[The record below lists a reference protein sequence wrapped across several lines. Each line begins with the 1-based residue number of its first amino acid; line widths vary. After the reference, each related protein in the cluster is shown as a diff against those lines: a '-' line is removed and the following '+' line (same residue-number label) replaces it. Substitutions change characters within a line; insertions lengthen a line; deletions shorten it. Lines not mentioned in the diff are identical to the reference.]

1 MDPYEKLANA
11 IIIQAAKDY
20 RTALRKLRRNPRNH
34 LAQAEAESIDRF
46 FRSGWYKC
54 LTDVDGEMVIRK
66 LREEDYRLDHR
77 INSDL
82 AELERLRD
90 MEGSI
95 SSPSFEEHYNPN
107 RNTEAPFIRC
117 LEKVW
122 DLEMKIKTEIDK
134 LISLKDQMR
143 EVIDAVQNTDEQMV
157 LRYRYIHNMTWEQIG
172 DELKADESTVRRW
185 HRRALA
191 SVIVPADP
199 IVI

>member
-1 MDPYEKLANA
+1 
-11 IIIQAAKDY
+11 
-20 RTALRKLRRNPRNH
+20 
-34 LAQAEAESIDRF
+34 
-46 FRSGWYKC
+46 
-54 LTDVDGEMVIRK
+54 
-66 LREEDYRLDHR
+66 
-77 INSDL
+77 
-82 AELERLRD
+82 
-90 MEGSI
+90 
-95 SSPSFEEHYNPN
+95 
-107 RNTEAPFIRC
+107 
-117 LEKVW
+117 
-122 DLEMKIKTEIDK
+122 MKIKTEIDK